1 MLSPALLKDPYT
13 REGSHD
19 SLFDAVSENGD
30 KERGGITSDGVGLE
44 EENHWVELFG
54 VVTSDDEF
62 SKYEEEADAAGPPTQ
77 SLNQDSMVRECPL
90 QRGIEGPLQPEAVH
104 SADNSM
110 SREGTGPFIYSQYII
125 YLTTYITLGGPQ
137 GKPLLMSEKVFNKG
151 GQHHPNL
158 FLDLRIHGGSAQPRR
173 SVFVDI
179 PLAPYPIPSSS
190 LSEQAVPSNQ
200 AQRPPLQDTN
210 LNRPSSKTKRK
221 RSPEDADHDRDQDYT
236 EPKPNSKVSASRSKG
251 NPKAKGKEKEN
262 TLNQVSQTSR
272 RKKQKTRNAALA
284 GSEGLPY
291 SSSVLQNVQPS
302 KQDTETDRPSKRKH
316 TSEVD
321 RKKKQKTQKIQTA
334 ALADPEDLPTSLSD
348 GSPDHPDRRTV
359 TIEERL
365 ALKELTLEHVHAGEV
380 VTTNSDDTSSDKSE
394 GNLSSSSDTSEEE
407 SVADDSGGHSMNSAG
422 KAKPAK
428 PIDRHKSNICLI
440 TLAKDRKYNACR
452 NAEGLWPCY
461 CNNPR
466 CHGKYYSNAR
476 ALQQHITRGSRI
488 KGFHLLWTVR
498 QTQNAK
504 SITRHF

>member
-1 MLSPALLKDPYT
+1 M
-13 REGSHD
+13 
-19 SLFDAVSENGD
+19 
-30 KERGGITSDGVGLE
+30 SDGVGLE

-62 SKYEEEADAAGPPTQ
+62 SKYEQEADATGQPTQ
-77 SLNQDSMVRECPL
+77 SLNENSMVRECPL
-90 QRGIEGPLQPEAVH
+90 QRGIKGPLQPEAVH

-110 SREGTGPFIYSQYII
+110 SREGTGPFIYTQYIS

-137 GKPLLMSEKVFNKG
+137 KKPLLMSEKVFNKG
-151 GQHHPNL
+151 SQHHPNL
-158 FLDLRIHGGSAQPRR
+158 FLDLCIHGGSAQPRH

-179 PLAPYPIPSSS
+179 PSAPYPIPSSS
-190 LSEQAVPSNQ
+190 LSEKAVPSNQ

-221 RSPEDADHDRDQDYT
+221 RSAEDADLDRDQDYT
-236 EPKPNSKVSASRSKG
+236 EPEPNSKVSAFRSKG

-262 TLNQVSQTSR
+262 TLNQVSQASR

-291 SSSVLQNVQPS
+291 SSSVLQNAHSS
-302 KQDTETDRPSKRKH
+302 KQDTETNRPSKRKH

-321 RKKKQKTQKIQTA
+321 WKKQKTQKIQTA
-334 ALADPEDLPTSLSD
+334 ALADLEDLPTSLSD
-348 GSPDHPDRRTV
+348 GSPDHPDRRKV

-365 ALKELTLEHVHAGEV
+365 ALKELTPEHVHAGEV
-380 VTTNSDDTSSDKSE
+380 VTTNNDDTSSDESE
-394 GNLSSSSDTSEEE
+394 GYLSSSSDTSEEE
-407 SVADDSGGHSMNSAG
+407 SVADDSGGDSMNSAG

-428 PIDRHKSNICLI
+428 PIDRHKSNICSI

-466 CHGKYYSNAR
+466 CHRKPYSNAK
-476 ALQQHITRGSRI
+476 ALQQHIIRGSQI

-498 QTQNAK
+498 QAQNVK